1 MFDHITSSVN
11 KQKAA
16 PLLHFYGAGS
26 QLGVTHSMWFLSL
39 QLIKSKQFRQAG
51 SKSISEVN
59 LDSAMFRVHTNHHI
73 PIYQLAYQLHIPG
86 RRQSAMCVECM
97 GQKQYRDLYPWETCF
112 HDFKTIL
119 LEKYSVFWNKTQSS
133 HMKNVPWNI
142 SCINKNC

>member
-26 QLGVTHSMWFLSL
+26 QLGVTHSKWFLSL

-59 LDSAMFRVHTNHHI
+59 LDSTMFRVHTNHHI
-73 PIYQLAYQLHIPG
+73 PIYQL
-86 RRQSAMCVECM
+86 V
-97 GQKQYRDLYPWETCF
+97 T
-112 HDFKTIL
+112 
-119 LEKYSVFWNKTQSS
+119 
-133 HMKNVPWNI
+133 
-142 SCINKNC
+142 